1 VHLTDFRLAIRSE
14 ALDAFIVGAEGVVAG
29 DGALSL
35 VVELQVD
42 PVDGVVALAFL
53 GPADDRSVYAVSE
66 LVDESGEP
74 DVSGLDN
81 LVALAESEGAVAT
94 QEMPG
99 LGEAAYFHTYFYVL
113 VGRSDGG
120 EGGICGMSSRS

>member
-1 VHLTDFRLAIRSE
+1 
-14 ALDAFIVGAEGVVAG
+14 VGAEGVVAG

-66 LVDESGEP
+66 LVDETGEP
-74 DVSGLDN
+74 DLSGLDN
-81 LVALAESEGAVAT
+81 LVALAESEGAIAT
-94 QEMPG
+94 QEVPG
-99 LGEAAYFHTYFYVL
+99 LGEAAYCHTYL
-113 VGRSDGG
+113 A
-120 EGGICGMSSRS
+120 SR